1 MAASAFDAGR
11 LLRLLVVALVVV
23 SALVGCN
30 GGTVDRHALTN
41 DSSTLDS
48 IACEGALLAA
58 DVARGRTTV
67 DLAIAYDR
75 AGS

>member
-41 DSSTLDS
+41 DSATILMGLRRFSNPVIS
-48 IACEGALLAA
+48 
-58 DVARGRTTV
+58 RW
-67 DLAIAYDR
+67 
-75 AGS
+75 SM